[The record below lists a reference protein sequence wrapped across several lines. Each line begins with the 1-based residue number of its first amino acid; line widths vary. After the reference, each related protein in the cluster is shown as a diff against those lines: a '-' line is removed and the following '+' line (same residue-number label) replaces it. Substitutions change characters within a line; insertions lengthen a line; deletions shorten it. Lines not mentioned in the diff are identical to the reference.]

1 MTQAP
6 VLQRADTPAR
16 TPAGRSAAALALS
29 DCRVLIGRNVRHIL
43 RNTDQTFQVI
53 ALPVML
59 LLLFRYLFGGAIN
72 TGDVSYANYMIA
84 GLMAISVAFNAT
96 STAVGMASDL
106 RNGIVE
112 RIRTMPVLG
121 SAVPVAH
128 VVSAVLRNLISSAI
142 IVGLGFVVGFRPTAG
157 IGEWLG
163 ALGILTLFATGM
175 SFLAVLLGVV
185 AGTAEGA
192 GGLAMILTFLPYASS
207 AIVPTGS
214 MPAGLRIF
222 VENQPMTPVIDAVRA
237 LLIGTPVGSTA
248 WLATAWWVAI
258 LALGATLT
266 NRAYRRR
273 VTR

>member
-6 VLQRADTPAR
+6 VRERAATTPTVTR
-16 TPAGRSAAALALS
+16 KSRVALALS
-29 DCRVLIGRNVRHIL
+29 DCRVMVGRNVRHIL
-43 RNTDQTFQVI
+43 RNPDQTFQVI

-59 LLLFRYLFGGAIN
+59 LLLFRYLFGGAID

-84 GLMAISVAFNAT
+84 GLLVISVAFNAT

-106 RNGIVE
+106 QTGIVE

-128 VVSAVLRNLISSAI
+128 VASAVLRNLISAAI
-142 IVGLGFVVGFRPTAG
+142 LVGLGFVVGFRPTAG

-163 ALGILTLFATGM
+163 ALGILVLFMVGL
-175 SFLAVLLGVV
+175 SFLSVLLGIV

-192 GGLAMILTFLPYASS
+192 GGLAMIMTFLPYASS
-207 AIVPTGS
+207 AIVPTDS

-222 VENQPMTPVIDAVRA
+222 VENQPVTPVIDSVRA
-237 LLIGTPVGSTA
+237 LLLGTPAGSSI
-248 WLATAWWVAI
+248 WLALAWWVAI
-258 LALGATLT
+258 LAVGVTLA

-273 VTR
+273 VGR